1 MYKFETIKEYVK
13 NTGTWKGIIRVVEN
27 DEDLPDKV
35 FIDNLSVRRN
45 EICVYDET
53 YKKVDDKLEGVLV
66 EAKKWIDVLRK
77 NKKQYKALGN
87 IKATIQYD

>member
-1 MYKFETIKEYVK
+1 MYKFETIKKYVK

-45 EICVYDET
+45 EIYVYDET
-53 YKKVDDKLEGVLV
+53 YKKVDDKLEGVLI

-77 NKKQYKALGN
+77 NKKQYEALGN
-87 IKATIQYD
+87 IKTTMQYD